1 GELKTL
7 RNLLI
12 VFLASGIWHGAG
24 WNFIIWGA
32 LHGLAI
38 LIHRVWK
45 SNGYK
50 MPALLGWAITM
61 FSVNIFWVFFRAKDL
76 AEASK
81 VLGAMIDYKSISSL
95 LTLSYKESTQAYL
108 GNKVS
113 LLILI
118 IGILTTMFLKNSYEK
133 KQNMK
138 LRFLSL
144 FEITLYI
151 SIGILLLDRVASFL
165 YFNF

>member
-1 GELKTL
+1 
-7 RNLLI
+7 
-12 VFLASGIWHGAG
+12 GIWHGAG

-81 VLGAMIDYKSISSL
+81 VLGAMIDYR
-95 LTLSYKESTQAYL
+95 TLGSFITVNYREIANPYL
-108 GNKVS
+108 GNKAS
-113 LLILI
+113 LLLLVVSILI
-118 IGILTTMFLKNSYEK
+118 SLFTKNSFDK
-133 KQNMK
+133 SKSMK
-138 LRFLSL
+138 FNLLNSLELLSFLG
-144 FEITLYI
+144 
-151 SIGILLLDRVASFL
+151 IGLLLINRVATFL

>member
-1 GELKTL
+1 TL

-45 SNGYK
+45 SKGYK
-50 MPALLGWAITM
+50 ISALLGWAITM

-81 VLGAMIDYKSISSL
+81 VLGAMIDYKS
-95 LTLSYKESTQAYL
+95 LSNLITENYKVTANAYL
-108 GNKVS
+108 GGKVS
-113 LLILI
+113 LMLLI
-118 IGILTTMFLKNSYEK
+118 ISIVISLFVKNSFDK
-133 KQNMK
+133 SKSMK
-138 LRFLSL
+138 FNLLNSLELLSFLG
-144 FEITLYI
+144 
-151 SIGILLLDRVASFL
+151 IGLLLINRVATFL

>member
-1 GELKTL
+1 
-7 RNLLI
+7 
-12 VFLASGIWHGAG
+12 
-24 WNFIIWGA
+24 IWGA

-61 FSVNIFWVFFRAKDL
+61 FSVNIFWVFFRAKNL

-81 VLGAMIDYKSISSL
+81 VLGAMIDYR
-95 LTLSYKESTQAYL
+95 TLGSFITVSYKNITNPYL
-108 GNKVS
+108 GNNLS

-118 IGILTTMFLKNSYEK
+118 ISIFISTLLKNSYEK
-133 KQNMK
+133 TEKMK
-138 LRFLSL
+138 IEFIIL
-144 FEITLYI
+144 FETTLYI